1 MINLEQV
8 NWRKDAVTRRFIA
21 KHEAELADPSSMT
34 PDSLADATTY
44 CQGDTNPYAEE
55 LAKRAGM
62 LERYRHTS
70 GKERYEVVCR
80 AAKGFNILLI

>member
-8 NWRKDAVTRRFIA
+8 NWREDAVTRRFIA

-55 LAKRAGM
+55 LARRAGM